1 MKENV
6 FTVDLGE
13 MKLTEAQRQ
22 EINGAVQSAVTG
34 VLARNKLG
42 KGLVLFPVD
51 KWPKGPIIWG
61 IIARPW
67 DRFKINMN
75 DILKEF

>member
-6 FTVDLGE
+6 FTVDLGDLQ
-13 MKLTEAQRQ
+13 LTDAQRQ
-22 EINGAVQSAVTG
+22 EINGAIQSAVAGT
-34 VLARNKLG
+34 LAKNKLG
-42 KGLVLFPVD
+42 ARTVLFPIH

-67 DRFKINMN
+67 DRFKINQAQ
-75 DILKEF
+75 ILETL

>member
-13 MKLTEAQRQ
+13 LKLTDAQRQ
-22 EINGAVQSAVTG
+22 EINGAIQSAVTG
-34 VLARNKLG
+34 LLARNKLSS
-42 KGLVLFPVD
+42 KSILFPIN

-67 DRFKINMN
+67 DRFKINPVE
-75 DILKEF
+75 LFGKL